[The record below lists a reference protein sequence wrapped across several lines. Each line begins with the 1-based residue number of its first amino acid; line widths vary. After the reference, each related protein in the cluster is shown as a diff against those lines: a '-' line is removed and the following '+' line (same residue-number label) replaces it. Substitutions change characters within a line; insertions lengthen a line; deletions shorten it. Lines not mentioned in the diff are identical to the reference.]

1 MFITDFVKSALPI
14 LQRNS
19 VLEDIDITL
28 AEIDKTVQPS
38 YGFASQHFDVN
49 RLSSTESKDLEDS
62 FYRNFKFS
70 GNAKKYP
77 KVGNFISEI
86 NRALVNVRQ
95 NLEYVRELVDTV
107 LERDVVREGLTT
119 KKAILLRAAE
129 SMSFISNY
137 SLDLLNLVYCHEA
150 RQAGIS
156 ESDIIV
162 PPPAKLKEI
171 NTHIQMF
178 ASALATYGISNAD
191 FKKIYLDVP
200 DVSVAPQDE
209 DAVKGMY
216 SARELDPLETIYV
229 SNVVLNPIYH
239 IRMVV
244 AEWQYKRYES
254 NKAKKKVLELRLLHL
269 QLQNEKQSSAPV
281 QKEIKYLQS
290 RIDGLD
296 RDLSEVKK
304 SLGLQ

>member
-14 LQRNS
+14 LQRQA
-19 VLEDIDITL
+19 VLEDIDVTV
-28 AEIDKTVQPS
+28 AEIDKTVKPS
-38 YGFASQHFDVN
+38 YTFAAQHFDIN
-49 RLSSTESKDLEDS
+49 RLTSTQSKDLEDS

-86 NRALVNVRQ
+86 NRALGNVRQ
-95 NLEYVRELVDTV
+95 NLEYVRDLAENV

-119 KKAILLRAAE
+119 KKAIILRAAE

-137 SLDLLNLVYCHEA
+137 SLDLLNMVYCYEA
-150 RQAGIS
+150 TEAGIPS
-156 ESDIIV
+156 SDISS
-162 PPPAKLKEI
+162 PPPAKVKEVQSR
-171 NTHIQMF
+171 IQMF
-178 ASALATYGISNAD
+178 ASALATYGINSSD

-216 SARELDPLETIYV
+216 SPTQLDPLETFYI
-229 SNVVLNPIYH
+229 SNITLNPIYH
-239 IRMVV
+239 VRMMV

-254 NKAKKKVLELRLLHL
+254 NKSKKRVLELRLLHL
-269 QLQNEKQSSAPV
+269 QLQNEKTPSPAV
-281 QKEIKYLQS
+281 AKEIKYLQS
-290 RIDGLD
+290 RVDGLD
-296 RDLSEVKK
+296 RDLSSVKAD
-304 SLGLQ
+304 LGL